1 MFSELISDPESN
13 SQDETFGILTFWHW
27 LEPPPKFKDT
37 LQIKKRNLSCKTALA
52 SIFRCPQKKEH
63 FLQDPQQ
70 LRKATVRIDEILS
83 FEYLP
88 LGVDVSFGS
97 FGGLKVG
104 ELKHLWFHWTK
115 WAAVEGEQ
123 IGKTK
128 INVD

>member
-1 MFSELISDPESN
+1 MQSCPSIDFSL
-13 SQDETFGILTFWHW
+13 
-27 LEPPPKFKDT
+27 PK
-37 LQIKKRNLSCKTALA
+37 
-52 SIFRCPQKKEH
+52 KKER

-88 LGVDVSFGS
+88 LGVDVSFES

-115 WAAVEGEQ
+115 GAAVEGEQ

>member
-1 MFSELISDPESN
+1 M
-13 SQDETFGILTFWHW
+13 TWT
-27 LEPPPKFKDT
+27 PPKFKDT
-37 LQIKKRNLSCKTALA
+37 PQIEKRNLSCKTALA
-52 SIFRCPQKKEH
+52 SIFDAPQKRSVSCKIH
-63 FLQDPQQ
+63 KQ

-115 WAAVEGEQ
+115 GAAVEGEQ